1 MLIAGL
7 ETQVKELNLQLSS
20 LRIDK
25 CMGIVGEKKTYV
37 DTYKELHDKY
47 VAVKVRRFQEHWS
60 RSIEL
65 FRAKEEV
72 ITETV
77 ILCILK

>member
-1 MLIAGL
+1 
-7 ETQVKELNLQLSS
+7 
-20 LRIDK
+20 
-25 CMGIVGEKKTYV
+25 MGIVGEKKTYV

-72 ITETV
+72 MKATV
-77 ILCILK
+77 IDCIFNWPNKMHEYAVFRMRFSEKNSANLS